1 MFCKLHARQLTKHAG
16 FFVLTVLLLPLNLC
30 PFMFD
35 PILHVYRCKHFLT
48 YDSPSNEVSC
58 LLVVVRGNDDSWIEP
73 KDNILLLK
81 PLGAK
86 ALTVMN

>member
-16 FFVLTVLLLPLNLC
+16 FFVLTVWLLPLNLR

-58 LLVVVRGNDDSWIEP
+58 LLDVMMGNDSWIEP

-81 PLGAK
+81 LLGAE

>member
-1 MFCKLHARQLTKHAG
+1 MFCKSAHKTCG

-81 PLGAK
+81 LLGAK

>member
-1 MFCKLHARQLTKHAG
+1 MHGSSQNMRV
-16 FFVLTVLLLPLNLC
+16 FVLTVLLLPLNLC

-58 LLVVVRGNDDSWIEP
+58 LLVVMMGNDLWIEP
-73 KDNILLLK
+73 KKTIFYFFKELFLKLLE
-81 PLGAK
+81 AD
-86 ALTVMN
+86 ALIVMN